1 MKLIV
6 LIAVAALVAV
16 AAGAAYVVL
25 GGDDDDARRAG
36 ALSRSYTSGI
46 IGLEIDGASVGAVK
60 SVSGCDIT
68 APVVVVSSTETGA
81 DKSSGA
87 PKYTPCTLRFSSG
100 LRPGL
105 YQWIS
110 DSLAGKSAPKNMS
123 IVVFDANYK
132 AVSRLD
138 LGGALITRFV
148 LPGLA
153 AASTDPVM
161 FELTVSSD
169 TVRRASPSGSAS
181 TSTKAKPLIAGYFKL
196 SAPGLDT
203 DLRKVTAVDSWSFDI
218 PPAPVGE
225 QRISATSR
233 PEIGDLSVTISG
245 ASPEFDLWLD
255 GLLKGNPT
263 EKPMTLS
270 LLDSTNTIP
279 LVDVSFTATG
289 LIGADLLGTSESSST
304 AKRTFTM
311 YGEGASIKFNTGVA
325 G

>member
-6 LIAVAALVAV
+6 LIAVAALVAI

-25 GGDDDDARRAG
+25 GGDDDARRAG
-36 ALSRSYTSGI
+36 ALSRSYTSGT
-46 IGLEIDGASVGAVK
+46 IGLEIDGASVGVVK
-60 SVSGCDIT
+60 SVSGCDVT
-68 APVVVVSSTETGA
+68 APVVAVSSTETGA

-100 LRPGL
+100 LRPAL

-169 TVRRASPSGSAS
+169 TVRRASPSGAAS
-181 TSTKAKPLIAGYFKL
+181 TSTKAKQLLAGYFKL
-196 SAPGLDT
+196 SAPGLET
-203 DLRKVTAVDSWSFDI
+203 DLKKVTAVDSWSFDI

-225 QRISATSR
+225 QRISTTGR

-263 EKPMTLS
+263 EKPMTLT

-289 LIGADLLGTSESSST
+289 LIGADLLGTSESSSP